1 LTNQVLSLYF
11 LNLFYPSH
19 NIYIYEKLKKK
30 KKDVEKLIESKKGSL
45 NKFVINNKQNIN
57 ANLVEKTI
65 NEQEIHEQELED
77 NEIIQQKETMKI
89 IILTINY
96 VI

>member
-1 LTNQVLSLYF
+1 M
-11 LNLFYPSH
+11 
-19 NIYIYEKLKKK
+19 KRLKKK
-30 KKDVEKLIESKKGSL
+30 KKDVEKLIESK
-45 NKFVINNKQNIN
+45 FVISNKQNIN

-77 NEIIQQKETMKI
+77 NEIIQPKETMKI